1 LVLLARSPMGPFISI
16 IIPLMLLI
24 ALNLVTPE
32 MTLQSLGKIRVAQVL
47 TPAWH
52 RSPSSTPVS

>member
-32 MTLQSLGKIRVAQVL
+32 MTLQSLGKIRVAQFL